1 MSHPFQSVPL
11 RAPSRERLTDQ
22 TAAALRDYVVSN
34 RLAPGTRLP
43 AESELAAS
51 LGVSRNVLRQAV
63 ASLQVLGMLR
73 VAQGSGTFV
82 ADVADTEVFE
92 QMAAWMGST
101 PVTEREYLEVRAIW
115 DRGIYELVMDR
126 AKAADLDRLEELAA
140 ATGHH
145 REPRRRRNPPP
156 RIPRGAARGSPG
168 NQFLV
173 TLGTILHR
181 FFWEFGYLQG
191 AVRKP
196 PAPRLLD
203 SHQAIVDLLR
213 SRDRAA
219 IDWTIDQHLSP
230 HLSTDDEAGMQ
241 RP

>member
-140 ATGHH
+140 AMVTTESADDAETRH
-145 REPRRRRNPPP
+145 RDFHE
-156 RIPRGAARGSPG
+156 ALLALAG

-213 SRDRAA
+213 SRDRTA

>member
-92 QMAAWMGST
+92 HMAAWMGST

-126 AKAADLDRLEELAA
+126 AKAADLDRLQAMAA
-140 ATGHH
+140 AMLATDSAEDAETRH
-145 REPRRRRNPPP
+145 REFHE
-156 RIPRGAARGSPG
+156 ALLALTG
-168 NQFLV
+168 NQFLI

-196 PAPRLLD
+196 PAPRLLG

-213 SRDRAA
+213 SRDRTA